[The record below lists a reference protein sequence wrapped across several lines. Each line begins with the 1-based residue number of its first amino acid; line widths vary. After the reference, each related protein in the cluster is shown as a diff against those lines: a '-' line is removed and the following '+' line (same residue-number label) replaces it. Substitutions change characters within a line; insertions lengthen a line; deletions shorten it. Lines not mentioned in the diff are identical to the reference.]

1 MKRMKVVSFSF
12 LNNARYSNNILKKC
26 NYMCKHSKFY
36 SFIVGLQRR
45 PEFHKRG
52 EYRFFL
58 VD

>member
-1 MKRMKVVSFSF
+1 MHVIATTCIWIHW
-12 LNNARYSNNILKKC
+12 LNLIKKC

-58 VD
+58 VDWEFL